1 MKENYGDISVTSLPG
16 YVVQCE
22 IHRAPNNFFDLE
34 LITDLAD
41 CFDDLDAKPGCRAIV
56 LCSEGKHFCAGAN
69 FQTPD
74 GKPEGDVMAAKS
86 ARESNPLYTE
96 AVRLFGNKKPVIAAV
111 QGAAVGGGLGLAMM
125 ADFRVASENTR
136 MTANFVKLGFTPG
149 FGLTH
154 TLPRLIGQQ
163 KANMLFLT
171 GRRINGETAMEWG
184 VADVFAT
191 AEDIR
196 DKAVGLA
203 REIAEN
209 APLALIS
216 LREQMR
222 PGLVEAVRVAT
233 DIEGREQFWLT
244 RTEDH
249 KEGVSAVAERRVGSF
264 TAK

>member
-1 MKENYGDISVTSLPG
+1 MKENYGDISVTSLSG

-22 IHRAPNNFFDLE
+22 IHRPPNNFFDLE

-41 CFDDLDAKPGCRAIV
+41 CFDDLDTNSQCRAIV

-69 FQTPD
+69 FH
-74 GKPEGDVMAAKS
+74 
-86 ARESNPLYTE
+86 ESNPLYTE

-125 ADFRVASENTR
+125 ADFRVACENTR

-163 KANMLFLT
+163 NANMLFLT

-184 VADVFAT
+184 IADVFAT
-191 AEDIR
+191 ADDIR
-196 DKAVGLA
+196 DKAIGLA

-233 DIEGREQFWLT
+233 DIEGSEQFWLT
-244 RTEDH
+244 QTEDH
-249 KEGVSAVAERRVGSF
+249 KEGVRAVAERRVGNF
-264 TAK
+264 AAK